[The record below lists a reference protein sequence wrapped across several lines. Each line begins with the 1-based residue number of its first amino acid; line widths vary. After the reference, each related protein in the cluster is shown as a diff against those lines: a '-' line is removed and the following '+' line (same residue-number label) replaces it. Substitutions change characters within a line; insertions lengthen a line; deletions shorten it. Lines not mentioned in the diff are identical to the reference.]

1 MRISID
7 APMIRRLLIAVVFVS
22 RATVVGAETGEAAWL
37 RYARLDAV
45 TAGRNAGA
53 VPGSVLTLETAAP
66 IQKARDELV
75 TGIHEML
82 DVKAKPVTELS
93 GDGAIIVGTLAR
105 LRQSIP
111 GLLPDGA
118 VGSDGFWL
126 KAVSM
131 RGARHL
137 VIAGESDRG
146 VLYGAFAL
154 LRKLAVGEPVGSID
168 QKEAPYAP
176 IRWVNEWNNI
186 DGSIERGYGGRSI
199 FWDGGHI
206 REDLSRVGEYGRLL
220 ASLGINGISINNV
233 NANPLVLSPE
243 FVPQVARVADV
254 LRPWGVRLALAIDF
268 GSPQTLGK
276 LPTYDPLDPSV
287 VAWWKARADELYNAI
302 PDFGGFVLKADSEGR
317 VGPSAYARTHAD
329 AANVVARALAPHGG
343 VIFYRGFV
351 YDHHMDWNNPKN
363 DRARAAYDNFRS
375 LDGQFDSNAII
386 QIKHGPIDFQ
396 VREPSSPLFGALER
410 TNQAIELQITQEYMG
425 QARHTVFLPPMW
437 KTTLDFDMHVGAGGP
452 SPVKAIV
459 SGRTFRRPVG
469 AFVGV
474 SNVGLN
480 ANWYGNH
487 LSQANLYGFGRLA
500 WNPDLTSAQIADEWT
515 RLTFGNDPQVVRTVT
530 RIQLESWPTYERYT
544 GPLGLQTLTDIVGN
558 HYGVAVEASERNGWG
573 QWHRADDKGVGMDRT
588 AATGTGF
595 IGQYSPAVS
604 KLYESIEDC
613 PDELLLFMHHVPYTH
628 RLHSGKSVVQY
639 IYDSHYEGAAEVEQ
653 FLRDWDGLKGRVDD
667 QRFAEVRAQLDYQ
680 TGQAIVWR
688 DAVARWFARAS
699 GVADQRGRVNNY
711 PGRLEAESGTL
722 TGYVV
727 KSVTPWETAS
737 GDGAVE
743 CPTVS
748 CTATFRYSGSAG
760 PHDIVVQYFDVNTGT
775 ARFRVRVGDRVLG
788 EWAASDRI
796 PTRRLDGSSSSRH
809 VFRDVPLASG
819 DQIVVEGMPDA
830 AETAALD
837 YIEIRPSGRQQ

>member
-7 APMIRRLLIAVVFVS
+7 SPMIGRLLLAVVFLSSAAVA
-22 RATVVGAETGEAAWL
+22 RAETGQAAWL
-37 RYARLDAV
+37 RYARLDGA
-45 TAGRNAGA
+45 TADRNARV
-53 VPGSVLTLETAAP
+53 VPRSILTLESSAS
-66 IQKARDELV
+66 IQKAREELV
-75 TGIHEML
+75 AGVRGLLGVEPK
-82 DVKAKPVTELS
+82 VVTELPA
-93 GDGAIIVGTLAR
+93 DGAVVAGTLSR
-105 LRQSIP
+105 LRQAIP
-111 GLLPDGA
+111 GLLPDGDLPA
-118 VGSDGFWL
+118 DGFWL
-126 KAVSM
+126 KSASI
-131 RGARHL
+131 RGSRHL
-137 VIAGESDRG
+137 VIAGATERG

-154 LRKLAVGEPVGSID
+154 LRKIAAGESLASID
-168 QKEAPYAP
+168 QKDAPYAP

-199 FWDGGHI
+199 FWESGHI
-206 REDLSRVGEYGRLL
+206 RDDLSRVNEYARLL

-233 NANPLVLSPE
+233 NANPLVLSAE

-287 VAWWKARADELYNAI
+287 IAWWKARADDLYTAI

-317 VGPSAYARTHAD
+317 VGPTAIGRTHAD

-351 YDHHMDWNNPKN
+351 YDHHMDWNDPKN
-363 DRARAAYDNFRS
+363 DRARAAYDNFRP

-396 VREPSSPLFGALER
+396 VREPTSPLFGALER

-425 QARHTVFLPPMW
+425 QSRHTVFLAPMW
-437 KTTLDFDMHVGAGGP
+437 KETLDFDMHAGAGGP

-459 SGRTFRRPVG
+459 AGRTFQRPTG
-469 AFVGV
+469 GFVGV

-515 RLTFGNDPQVVRTVT
+515 RLTFGNDPQVVRTVA

-573 QWHRADDKGVGMDRT
+573 QWHRADDKGIGMDRT
-588 AATGTGF
+588 VKSGTGF
-595 IGQYSPAVS
+595 IGQYSPAVG
-604 KLYESIEDC
+604 KRYESVENC
-613 PDELLLFMHHVPYTH
+613 PDDLLLFMHHVPYTH
-628 RLHSGKSVVQY
+628 KLHSGKSVIQY
-639 IYDSHYEGAAEVEQ
+639 IYDSHYDGAAAVEG
-653 FLRDWDGLKGRVDD
+653 FLRDWDSLKGRIDD
-667 QRFAEVRAQLDYQ
+667 ERFTEVRAQLDYQ
-680 TGQAIVWR
+680 TGQAIIWR
-688 DAVARWFARAS
+688 DAVSRWFHRAS
-699 GVADQRGRVNNY
+699 GIADASSRVDNY
-711 PGRLEAESGTL
+711 QGRLEAESATL

-727 KSVTPWETAS
+727 TGVTPWETAS
-737 GDGAVE
+737 GNGAVE
-743 CPTVS
+743 CPTAG
-748 CTATFRYSGSAG
+748 CTATFRYTGSAG
-760 PHDIVVQYFDVNTGT
+760 PHDIVVQYFDVNTGS

-788 EWAASDRI
+788 EWTASDRI

-809 VFRDVPLASG
+809 VFRDVPLVSG
-819 DQIVVEGMPDA
+819 DQVVVEGLPDA